1 MIFVVHVSV
10 SAGLGLVGEKP
21 FMTSFDCAL
30 CLSVLKINVKIKILL
45 RGAEQV
51 GSIVR

>member
-30 CLSVLKINVKIKILL
+30 CLSVLKINVKILL
-45 RGAEQV
+45 REAEQV